1 MFFKTAETV
10 FKDYLQRNVYQKT
23 WFYTSINGATLV
35 MQAWY
40 ALAAM
45 QKLKH
50 NFRLGSRLQ
59 AWNVHPE
66 HPQSCLVFTD
76 RSELWE
82 AVERKRQVGSVAGTE
97 HEFELFR
104 QHFVVWPHALLVPNR
119 DRLNETRPHPY
130 SLGLMS
136 DPDDF
141 LRVVAEANKIC
152 ARALSDFR

>member
-1 MFFKTAETV
+1 MFFKSPETV
-10 FKDYLQRNVYQKT
+10 FKDYLLRNVDQKA

-35 MQAWY
+35 MHAWY

-45 QKLKH
+45 QKLQQSL
-50 NFRLGSRLQ
+50 RPGSRQ
-59 AWNVHPE
+59 QSWNVHPE
-66 HPQSCLVFTD
+66 YPRSCLVFTD
-76 RSELWE
+76 RSELWD
-82 AVERKRQVGSVAGTE
+82 AVERKRQVGSVAGTD

-119 DRLNETRPHPY
+119 DRLFETRPQPY

-141 LRVVAEANKIC
+141 PNVVAQGNKVC
-152 ARALSDFR
+152 AKALSDFR